1 MPSPVVVLMV
11 FVEVPSLWVE
21 SFSPMTTHAGG
32 VVFSCSF
39 GDGVLSCQGA
49 AVFAQLGK
57 ASGCKTVVLF
67 IHLLMFI
74 LFYFTLFYFCF
85 ECVYVGVWNWRWVV

>member
-11 FVEVPSLWVE
+11 FVEVPGLWVE

-57 ASGCKTVVLF
+57 ASGCKTVLF